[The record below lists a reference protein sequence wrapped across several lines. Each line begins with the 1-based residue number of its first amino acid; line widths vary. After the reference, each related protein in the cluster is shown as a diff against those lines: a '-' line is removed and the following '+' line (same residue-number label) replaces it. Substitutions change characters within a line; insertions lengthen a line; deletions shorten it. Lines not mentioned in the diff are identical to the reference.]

1 MDDRPYKI
9 KPPKDL
15 AQYITRVVAGETYLI
30 FDWRKDWVYCTRCG
44 KIEKITKQ
52 TEGYYQHNV
61 KTHCPICG
69 SEAIGK
75 EARYGRKNITEYG
88 RILWFRKY
96 GRVTFAQLD
105 EYQIN
110 YTVVPAKVTFWASAQ
125 YRFYKENQEYHKH
138 VPAGWRVPE
147 HWEKRREVK
156 LPRPA
161 TGMWNEWKFPKYQKT
176 VSHTSYITNVGVDL
190 KYARLNMH
198 RLGYD
203 DPGNPYALIGYI
215 ANFLKYP
222 SIEILE
228 KAGFERIVGQRANGR
243 KSKAINWQAKDL
255 RKILKLN
262 NREIRE
268 FREAGGWIGE
278 LEKYKELQ
286 KEGLHVSFSQLK
298 HVPDYGRK
306 EIFARLR
313 KFVSLEKAIK
323 YLDAQNSPAAWMR
336 NYADYLEECDILGC
350 DMTDKKILRPKDLQ
364 KAHELSSQKVKI
376 EMDRRRCEL
385 FAKYQKEIYSSGQY
399 SDGNLLI
406 RLALSPEELSKESQE
421 LHHCVRAYGEKVARG
436 NCAILFIR
444 RADDPDT
451 PYYTLE
457 LSPDKNIVQCRG
469 LRNCGMTEEVKEFVD
484 KWHKDIVLKKKK
496 KGAAA
501 PAA

>member
-1 MDDRPYKI
+1 MDNRPYKI

-15 AQYITRVVAGETYLI
+15 ASYITRVVAGETYLI

-44 KIEKITKQ
+44 KIEKISNQ
-52 TEGYYQHNV
+52 TEGYFRHNA
-61 KTHCPICG
+61 KSHCPFCG

-75 EARYGRKNITEYG
+75 EARYGRKSITEYG

-96 GRVTFAQLD
+96 GRVSYAELD
-105 EYQIN
+105 EYQID
-110 YTVVPAKVTFWASAQ
+110 YTAVPVRVTFWPSAQ
-125 YRFYKENQEYHKH
+125 YRLCKESQEYHKH
-138 VPAGWRVPE
+138 VPEGWRVPE

-161 TGMWNEWKFPKYQKT
+161 TGMWNEWKNPKDQKT
-176 VSHTSYITNVGVDL
+176 VSHTSYITNVGTSL

-268 FREAGGWIGE
+268 FREAGGTIE
-278 LEKYKELQ
+278 QLEKYKELQ
-286 KEGLHVSFSQLK
+286 KEGLRITFDQLR
-298 HVPDYGRK
+298 HVPEWERK
-306 EIFARLR
+306 KIFARVG
-313 KFVSLEKAIK
+313 KFTTIEKAIK
-323 YLDAQNSPAAWMR
+323 YLDTQKYTYR
-336 NYADYLEECDILGC
+336 GLEIYADYLEECDILGC
-350 DMTDKKILRPKDLQ
+350 NMTDKKILRPKDLQ
-364 KAHELSSQKVKI
+364 EAHELSSQKVKV
-376 EMDRRRCEL
+376 EMDQRQAEL
-385 FAKYQKEIYSSGQY
+385 FARYQNEIYSGGQY
-399 SDGNLLI
+399 SDGKLLI
-406 RLALSPEELSKESQE
+406 RLAISPEELNKESQE
-421 LHHCVRAYGEKVARG
+421 LHHCVRAYSKKVTRG

-444 RADDPDT
+444 RVDEPDT

-457 LSPDKNIVQCRG
+457 LSPDKSIVQCRG
-469 LRNCGMTEEVKEFVD
+469 LRNCSMTDEVEAFVD
-484 KWHKDIVLKKKK
+484 KWYKDVVLKKKK